1 MSKNYY
7 ECHVTFMASTDDD
20 PATMAPTATGWKF
33 SQIDGDPVL
42 GGGVK
47 SYFTRQF
54 RESIPLED
62 VRYRVDEIAE
72 VLTAQGYEVLRRK
85 VELVV
90 YDSKQLPDELFA

>member
-1 MSKNYY
+1 MKQYY
-7 ECHVTFMASTDDD
+7 ECHVTFMASVEDDSCRMG
-20 PATMAPTATGWKF
+20 PALMGWKF

-42 GGGVK
+42 GAGVK

-54 RESIPLED
+54 KESIPLD
-62 VRYRVDEIAE
+62 SVRAEVDQVAE
-72 VLTAQGYEVLRRK
+72 VLIVEGYEVLRRK

>member
-7 ECHVTFMASTDDD
+7 ECHVTFMALPDSDSTS
-20 PATMAPTATGWKF
+20 MGPTGMGWKF

-42 GGGVK
+42 GAGVK

-54 RESIPLED
+54 RESLQLDSVKAE
-62 VRYRVDEIAE
+62 VDQVAE
-72 VLTAQGYEVLRRK
+72 VLIAEGYEVLRRK

-90 YDSKQLPDELFA
+90 YDSKQVSEELFQ

>member
-7 ECHVTFMASTDDD
+7 ECHVTFIAPPESDSTS
-20 PATMAPTATGWKF
+20 MGPTGMGWKF

-42 GGGVK
+42 GAGVK
-47 SYFTRQF
+47 AYFTRQF
-54 RESIPLED
+54 RESIPMD
-62 VRYRVDEIAE
+62 QVRAE
-72 VLTAQGYEVLRRK
+72 VDQVGDVLVAEGYEVLRRK

>member
-7 ECHVTFMASTDDD
+7 ECHVTFMANSFDN
-20 PATMAPTATGWKF
+20 PTSMGPTGMGWKF

-42 GGGVK
+42 GAGVK

-54 RESIPLED
+54 RESLQLDSVKAE
-62 VRYRVDEIAE
+62 VDQVAE
-72 VLTAQGYEVLRRK
+72 VLIAEGYEVLRRK

-90 YDSKQLPDELFA
+90 YDSKQVSEELFQ

>member
-7 ECHVTFMASTDDD
+7 ESHVTFMAPSDSDSTS
-20 PATMAPTATGWKF
+20 MGPTGMGWIF

-42 GGGVK
+42 GAGVK

-54 RESIPLED
+54 RESVPLES
-62 VRYRVDEIAE
+62 VKAEAEQVAE
-72 VLTAQGYEVLRRK
+72 VLIAEGYKILRRK

-90 YDSKQLPDELFA
+90 YDSKRLPDELFA

>member
-7 ECHVTFMASTDDD
+7 ECHVTFLAPADSHPSTMG
-20 PATMAPTATGWKF
+20 PALMGWKF

-42 GGGVK
+42 GAGVK

-54 RESIPLED
+54 RESIPLDSVTAE
-62 VRYRVDEIAE
+62 VEQVAE
-72 VLTAQGYEVLRRK
+72 VLVAEGYEVLRRK